1 MNQLNQI
8 IEGCLS
14 ANAVQSS
21 ERALQEY
28 SQSPT
33 FLSELLQLVPGQEQ
47 NKLIMILST
56 VKNYVLERYNHP
68 QNPIPQSEKSILRDN
83 IFNFFYEINHCQQA
97 VNLYC

>member
-14 ANAVQSS
+14 PQTIHAS
-21 ERALQEY
+21 EKALQEY

-56 VKNYVLERYNHP
+56 VKNYVLARYNHP
-68 QNPIPQSEKSILRDN
+68 QNPIPQTEKSVLRDN
-83 IFNFFYEINHCQQA
+83 FFNFFYEINHCPQA
-97 VNLYC
+97 INLYC